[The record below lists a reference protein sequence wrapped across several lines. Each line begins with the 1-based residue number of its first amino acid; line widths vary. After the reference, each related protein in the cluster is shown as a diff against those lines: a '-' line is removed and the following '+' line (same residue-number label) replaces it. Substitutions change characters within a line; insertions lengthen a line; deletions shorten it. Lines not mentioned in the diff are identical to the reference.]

1 MGLFSRRK
9 SDAPPKEQRRD
20 LITDRAEIA
29 RLLERMQQQRSPLK
43 ITADF
48 LEEPFSSLLLH
59 VSSAKGRLALDQ
71 LYPVDGDRRMQIG
84 TPLLAASR
92 LDGVDARF
100 GVIIE
105 RIFQH
110 EGSRIYQTE
119 LPELLQ
125 YLQRRAAFRAM
136 VPPEIPLPP
145 SRMKDPNGT
154 QIRAQLVDLSSTGL
168 GAVVTSGINVGVGE
182 YLACDLNLPGT
193 RMMADVQVRATSKVL
208 GNRRIGALFTDLN
221 DRQRAYLDKVVAH
234 FQRLS
239 LRRRAGHGG

>member
-1 MGLFSRRK
+1 MGLFGRRK
-9 SDAPPKEQRRD
+9 TDAITQDQRRD

-29 RLLERMQQQRSPLK
+29 RLLERMQQKRSTLS
-43 ITADF
+43 ITSESLA
-48 LEEPFSSLLLH
+48 EPFSSLLLH
-59 VSSAKGRLALDQ
+59 VSPTKGRLALDQ
-71 LYPVDGDRRMQIG
+71 LHPIDGDRRMQIG

-92 LDGVDARF
+92 LDGIDARF

-110 EGSRIYQTE
+110 EGSRIYQAE
-119 LPELLQ
+119 MPELLH

-136 VPPEIPLPP
+136 VPPEVPLPP
-145 SRMKDPNGT
+145 SRLKDPSGA
-154 QIRAQLVDLSSTGL
+154 QIRAQLVDISSNGL
-168 GAVVTSGINVGVGE
+168 GAMITGGLPVGVGE
-182 YLACDLNLPGT
+182 YLACDLNLPGA

-234 FQRLS
+234 FQRMS
-239 LRRRAGHGG
+239 LRRRAGHSS